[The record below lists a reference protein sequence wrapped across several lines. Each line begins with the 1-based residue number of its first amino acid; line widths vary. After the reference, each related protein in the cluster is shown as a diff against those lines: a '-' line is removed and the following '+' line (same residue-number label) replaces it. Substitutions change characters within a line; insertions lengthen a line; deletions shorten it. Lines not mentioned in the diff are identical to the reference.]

1 MNIYKQKK
9 MAKLKIELNDSQ
21 NIRDLLQN
29 AYNLADEQ
37 IVQAQNEI
45 NKMANATRLEEEP
58 IDGKSK
64 YGKIIND
71 YLGMKDKAISK
82 KIEIAK
88 ILTDIY
94 HHNGDV
100 QGALEGN
107 EAMKDMSFNFDD
119 IKKIVD
125 DSLQEKTKK
134 IELNKK

>member
-1 MNIYKQKK
+1 MG
-9 MAKLKIELNDSQ
+9 KLKIELNDVQ

-45 NKMANATRLEEEP
+45 NKLSVATQLQEEP
-58 IDGKSK
+58 MDARSK
-64 YGKIIND
+64 YAKAIND
-71 YLGMKDKAISK
+71 YLGLKDKAISK

-88 ILTDIY
+88 ILTEIY

-100 QGALEGN
+100 QGALEGS
-107 EAMKDMSFNFDD
+107 ESSQKDMSFNFDD

>member
-1 MNIYKQKK
+1 MG
-9 MAKLKIELNDSQ
+9 KLKIELNDTQ

-45 NKMANATRLEEEP
+45 NKLSVATQLQEEP
-58 IDGKSK
+58 MDARSK
-64 YGKIIND
+64 YAKAIND
-71 YLGMKDKAISK
+71 YLGLKDKAISK

-94 HHNGDV
+94 RHNGDV
-100 QGALEGN
+100 QGALE
-107 EAMKDMSFNFDD
+107 ESETMKDMSFNFDD

>member
-1 MNIYKQKK
+1 MG
-9 MAKLKIELNDSQ
+9 KLKIELNDTQ

-45 NKMANATRLEEEP
+45 NKLSVATQLQEEP
-58 IDGKSK
+58 RDARSK
-64 YGKIIND
+64 YAKAIND
-71 YLGMKDKAISK
+71 YLGLKDKAISK

-100 QGALEGN
+100 QGALEGSDT
-107 EAMKDMSFNFDD
+107 MKDMSFNFDD

>member
-1 MNIYKQKK
+1 MG
-9 MAKLKIELNDSQ
+9 KLKIELNDTQ

-45 NKMANATRLEEEP
+45 NKLSVATQLQEEP
-58 IDGKSK
+58 MDARSK
-64 YGKIIND
+64 YAKAIND
-71 YLGMKDKAISK
+71 YLGLKDKAISK

-94 HHNGDV
+94 RHNGDV
-100 QGALEGN
+100 QVALEGS
-107 EAMKDMSFNFDD
+107 EKMKDMSFNFDD